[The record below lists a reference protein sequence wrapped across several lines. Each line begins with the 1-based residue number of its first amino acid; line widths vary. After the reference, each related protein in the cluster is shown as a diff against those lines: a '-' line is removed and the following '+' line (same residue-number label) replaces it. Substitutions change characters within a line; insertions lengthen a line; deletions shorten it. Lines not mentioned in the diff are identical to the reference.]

1 MPGIELINRAAFH
14 KNNIAIIS
22 DKKSYS
28 YSSLVKSSNA
38 IAYHL
43 LNRKEDLNGARVAF
57 LIEPSYD
64 YVATLWGIWQAG
76 AVAVPLGISHP
87 QAELEYSISDCDAEF
102 LISDQKN
109 LHKILPIANT
119 QKLNYSVTDC
129 LLSSQ
134 QPSQSYKLPDIDSAR
149 NAMILYTSGS
159 TGKPKG
165 VVITHN
171 NIEAQV
177 TTLVEAWGWTDQDH
191 ILNTL
196 PLHHVHG
203 IINAMACAFWSGAKC
218 EIHSKFDPNSVWE
231 RLKTGDLSLFMA
243 VPTTYKSLINE
254 WETKPIKEQSL
265 MSLGASKLR
274 LMVSGSDALLATTMK
289 QWEDITGH
297 TLLERYG
304 MTEVGMALSNPLEG
318 IRNPGHVGTPL
329 PNVKIR
335 LVSLSINEKTGLHEH
350 GEIVPAGEPG
360 EIQIK
365 GPSVF
370 KEYWKNP
377 PATKEAFSEDGWFCS
392 GDVAS
397 LNEQGY
403 RIWGRASQD
412 IIITGGE
419 NVSAKE
425 VEQILSEHPNIIG
438 CAVVGIDDPYW
449 GNAVSVAIVANKKIS
464 REDLR
469 SWAKNKM
476 APYKV
481 PQKVRLVDILPLNSM
496 GKVIKPEVRKLF
508 R

>member
-28 YSSLVKSSNA
+28 YSSLVKSSNSV
-38 IAYHL
+38 AYHL

-109 LHKILPIANT
+109 LHKILPIAKT

-203 IINAMACAFWSGAKC
+203 IINAMTCAFWSGAKC

-231 RLKTGDLSLFMA
+231 RLKTGDLSMFMA

-254 WETKPIKEQSL
+254 WETKPIKEQLNQSL
-265 MSLGASKLR
+265 
-274 LMVSGSDALLATTMK
+274 
-289 QWEDITGH
+289 
-297 TLLERYG
+297 
-304 MTEVGMALSNPLEG
+304 
-318 IRNPGHVGTPL
+318 HV
-329 PNVKIR
+329 
-335 LVSLSINEKTGLHEH
+335 
-350 GEIVPAGEPG
+350 
-360 EIQIK
+360 
-365 GPSVF
+365 
-370 KEYWKNP
+370 
-377 PATKEAFSEDGWFCS
+377 
-392 GDVAS
+392 
-397 LNEQGY
+397 
-403 RIWGRASQD
+403 
-412 IIITGGE
+412 
-419 NVSAKE
+419 
-425 VEQILSEHPNIIG
+425 
-438 CAVVGIDDPYW
+438 
-449 GNAVSVAIVANKKIS
+449 
-464 REDLR
+464 
-469 SWAKNKM
+469 
-476 APYKV
+476 
-481 PQKVRLVDILPLNSM
+481 
-496 GKVIKPEVRKLF
+496 
-508 R
+508 